1 MLQQMNQE
9 KWLSTK
15 VTVIFGNKSI
25 ADVVLKDQ
33 LDALAKENP
42 NIQIV
47 YAVDSVEQGVNWNG
61 EIG

>member
-42 NIQIV
+42 NI
-47 YAVDSVEQGVNWNG
+47 
-61 EIG
+61 